1 MTRSVLLISERDG
14 QLASSVENAEP
25 PLPPNYDERIAFGY
39 SSGGLPPLDDAMQY
53 GNTLAQGLRQHPAV
67 AALLDR
73 AFGAANAQPHTLAL
87 LVRAGEGRQ
96 IRWEA
101 LCDDQGKFVALEG
114 RCPIGRVTRRLTG
127 APNAAHAFEPPLRI
141 LAYLSGVGLDM
152 QAEWDALAAALDQA
166 HAAGLPIKA
175 TVHIGPAAL
184 RDQAR
189 SECEAGVH
197 PAISVRPVP
206 EAAFELEQQ
215 ILNERPHVLHFFCH
229 GQGGMGASFLELAT
243 AQDHALNRPGSVV
256 LDTDTLAGITALR
269 DSWLVVLNCCEG
281 AQGDTEIESMAERLV
296 AQTGTRAIGMLEP
309 VASGEASRFSAAL
322 YPELFR
328 LLDSVLRMQLGA
340 LPQYVDLTPALSV
353 PRRALR
359 DLNPP
364 LRPGAR
370 WTLPVLYQD
379 LQLLEVVRG
388 AGAGGNGA
396 AAPAPATALPPIPT
410 VSAEDWRILR
420 AKAETVAG
428 MLAALPPDTPDS
440 ARDDMLALLEEAPIV
455 PKALRPNRWGRFGQG
470 A

>member
-14 QLASSVENAEP
+14 QLAASVENAEP
-25 PLPPNYDERIAFGY
+25 PLPPNYDERIGLGY
-39 SSGGLPPLDDAMQY
+39 PSGGLPPLDDGLQY
-53 GNTLAQGLRQHPAV
+53 GGTLVQGLRKHPAV

-101 LCDDQGKFVALEG
+101 LRDDNGKFVALDG

-141 LAYLSGVGLDM
+141 LAYLSGIGLDM
-152 QAEWDALAAALDQA
+152 QAEWDAIAAALDQA
-166 HAAGLPIKA
+166 HTQGLPVEA

-189 SECEAGVH
+189 AECEAGAH
-197 PAISVRPVP
+197 PAITVCAMP

-215 ILNERPHVLHFFCH
+215 IQRARPHVLHFFCH

-256 LDTDTLAGITALR
+256 LDTDTLAGMAALR
-269 DSWLVVLNCCEG
+269 EAWLVVLNCCEG
-281 AQGDTEIESMAERLV
+281 AQGDVEIESMAERLV

-322 YPELFR
+322 YPELLR
-328 LLDSVLRMQLGA
+328 LLDGVLRMPPGA

-353 PRRALR
+353 PRRALHE
-359 DLNPP
+359 LNPP

-379 LQLLEVVRG
+379 LHLLEIVRG
-388 AGAGGNGA
+388 ARAAGNGA
-396 AAPAPATALPPIPT
+396 ATPPSAAPPAVPAM
-410 VSAEDWRILR
+410 SADDWRVLR

-428 MLAALPPDTPDS
+428 LLAALPPDTPES
-440 ARDDMLALLEEAPIV
+440 ARDRMLALLDEAPAV
-455 PKALRPNRWGRFGQG
+455 PKALRPDRWGRFGQG
-470 A
+470 G

>member
-14 QLASSVENAEP
+14 QLAASVENAEP

-39 SSGGLPPLDDAMQY
+39 PSAGLPPLDDGLQY
-53 GNTLAQGLRQHPAV
+53 GATLVQGLRQHPAV

-73 AFGAANAQPHTLAL
+73 AFGAGAAQPHTLAL

-101 LCDDQGKFVALEG
+101 LRDDQGKFVALDG
-114 RCPIGRVTRRLTG
+114 RCPIGRITRRLSG

-141 LAYLSGVGLDM
+141 LAYVSGIGLDM
-152 QAEWDALAAALDQA
+152 QAEWDALAAALDAA
-166 HAAGLPIKA
+166 HAAGLPVKA
-175 TVHIGPAAL
+175 SVHIGPADL
-184 RDQAR
+184 RETAR
-189 SECEAGVH
+189 AECEAGAH
-197 PAISVRPVP
+197 PAITVGAMP

-215 ILNERPHVLHFFCH
+215 IQRARPHVLHFFCH

-256 LDTDTLAGITALR
+256 LDTDTLAGMAALR
-269 DSWLVVLNCCEG
+269 ETWLVVLNCCEG
-281 AQGDTEIESMAERLV
+281 AQGDAEIESMAERLV

-328 LLDSVLRMQLGA
+328 LLDGVLRMAPGA
-340 LPQYVDLTPALSV
+340 HPQYVDLTPALSV

-359 DLNPP
+359 ELNPP

-379 LQLLEVVRG
+379 MQLLEVVRS
-388 AGAGGNGA
+388 AAAAVNGA
-396 AAPAPATALPPIPT
+396 AAAAPAAPAA
-410 VSAEDWRILR
+410 SADDWRVWR

-428 MLAALPPDTPDS
+428 LLAALPPDTPES
-440 ARDDMLALLEEAPIV
+440 ARERMLALLDEAPAV
-455 PKALRPNRWGRFGQG
+455 PQALRPDRRGRFGQG
-470 A
+470 G